1 MKKSLLAIVT
11 MLCGCYSNVHAQN
24 VDYYFVSQLNKCEHR
39 NVDRAFIDISNSDKY
54 FIVIVP
60 AGLLTT
66 GLLQKDP
73 EMKSAGVQSAIALG
87 ISTIFS
93 CTMKN
98 AIKRERPFVD
108 HEDIVKRSDGGG
120 YSFPSGHTSSA
131 FAIATSVSL
140 SYPKWYIVVP
150 AYTYA
155 SLVGVSRVVL
165 GVHYPSDV
173 ICGAI
178 VGTTSA
184 FAAQYLNKKLF
195 ARVSKKRLSYSDN
208 L

>member
-1 MKKSLLAIVT
+1 MKKSILAIAA
-11 MLCGCYSNVHAQN
+11 MLCGYCSNLQAQN
-24 VDYYFVSQLNKCEHR
+24 ADYYFATQLNKCENR
-39 NVDRAFIDISNSDKY
+39 NVDRAFVAISNSDKY

-60 AGLLTT
+60 AGLIAT
-66 GLLQKDP
+66 GLLHNNA

-93 CTMKN
+93 TAMKN
-98 AIKRERPFVD
+98 SIKRERPFVE
-108 HEDIVKRSDGGG
+108 HTDIVKRSDGGG

-140 SYPKWYIVVP
+140 SYRKWYVVVP

-173 ICGAI
+173 ICGAV

-184 FAAQYLNKKLF
+184 FAAQYLNRKLF
-195 ARVSKKRLSYSDN
+195 AKSSRKKIAI
-208 L
+208 